1 MQNSNFKNKKL
12 LADHRYLEKSVGD
25 KNEKKMKIFI
35 QSLTAISDLD
45 LSPVDQDHRL

>member
-25 KNEKKMKIFI
+25 KNEKKNEKFLYNPLL
-35 QSLTAISDLD
+35 QSVISI
-45 LSPVDQDHRL
+45 